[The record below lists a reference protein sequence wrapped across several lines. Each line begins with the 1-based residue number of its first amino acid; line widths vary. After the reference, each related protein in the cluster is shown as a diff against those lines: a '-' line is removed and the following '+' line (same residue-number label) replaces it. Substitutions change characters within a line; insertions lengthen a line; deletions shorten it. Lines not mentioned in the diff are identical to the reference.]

1 MRIIDAV
8 FDRLRVAPAERIV
21 IDRIARDARVARS
34 TVYAIFGSRAGLF
47 DAVGRELAS
56 RSGYA
61 SLVDAKHQPDARD
74 HLRAGFRASGE
85 MLAANRDIYRALRSM
100 AQLDEQAV
108 GGVVS
113 RMDEERAAGM
123 ARLAG
128 RLAEQG
134 VLREG
139 LTAADAERVL
149 WVLTSFESFD
159 LLFTGRGLST
169 RQATDI
175 LVDMAERALYTLPPC
190 SPESSRSSARSRP
203 SRATATG
210 RGCDPRAAA
219 RAARRIGDS
228 INVSGC
234 CLTVVVVRR
243 QHASPSRPCPRRSLA
258 RRSAGS
264 RPGAASTWR
273 TRCAPASRS
282 AATSC
287 RATST
292 AWASSSSAARRAIG
306 LPAALPRTRAV
317 SALPHREGL
326 RRRRRGQPDRRGAAR
341 RRLRGRARSRIPWT
355 STTSPTLDVGRLRS
369 ISRPT

>member
-1 MRIIDAV
+1 MTVRPYEQRARAEEAEHTRMRIIDAV

-108 GGVVS
+108 GGVVG
-113 RMDEERAAGM
+113 RMDAERAAGM

-159 LLFTGRGLST
+159 LLFTSRGLST
-169 RQATDI
+169 SQATEI

-190 SPESSRSSARSRP
+190 SQESSRSSARS
-203 SRATATG
+203 S
-210 RGCDPRAAA
+210 
-219 RAARRIGDS
+219 S
-228 INVSGC
+228 
-234 CLTVVVVRR
+234 
-243 QHASPSRPCPRRSLA
+243 
-258 RRSAGS
+258 
-264 RPGAASTWR
+264 
-273 TRCAPASRS
+273 SRS
-282 AATSC
+282 
-287 RATST
+287 
-292 AWASSSSAARRAIG
+292 
-306 LPAALPRTRAV
+306 
-317 SALPHREGL
+317 
-326 RRRRRGQPDRRGAAR
+326 
-341 RRLRGRARSRIPWT
+341 RLTEPG
-355 STTSPTLDVGRLRS
+355 
-369 ISRPT
+369 